1 MPLPPSGSQ
10 LSIVDM
16 SIELNKTATATVT
29 MNDSDIRKLLD
40 REGDLRE
47 ISFLHGW
54 GKSSVRAQAFLAGGN
69 RGVVQGSV
77 FLSNTIEGWD
87 FGTDTG
93 TAIASTMLGVRASG
107 GAASPESG
115 DKGYWIGGAS
125 EVPWPAGPYM
135 DPTTARTDGFQFSSQ
150 TAFDVAVDLHQ
161 RFGGSGGQ
169 NQGGGAAGYYW
180 YLFSGVPSL
189 RSTDGPARVS
199 RYIANS
205 QDKVSKFIFSSETS
219 QAVVPPVVMN
229 INLPTGGYIWFGVGT
244 LRTRTYVS
252 TTNDMW
258 GIGGFTLGNP
268 GSTARRFV
276 TSTINR
282 LNLNTDTAS
291 APGTSTHTP
300 MMVADPGGC
309 TFSSS
314 STGYIAGG
322 FRGTAGWPSS
332 VEWRTDIDAF
342 SFSSETTRP
351 TTAFISSGLKE
362 QFGYTES
369 KDKGYFF
376 SGIQNYFAST
386 FSNRVDGFDFASETN
401 FVSANGLTQ
410 ARAQASTIRK
420 R

>member
-69 RGVVQGSV
+69 RGVVYGSINV
-77 FLSNTIEGWD
+77 TDTIEGWD
-87 FGTDTG
+87 FGTDTA
-93 TAIASTMLGVRASG
+93 TLLGVTAASGRRASG

-115 DKGYWIGGAS
+115 DKGYWLGGS
-125 EVPWPAGPYM
+125 TVVENSTYGPYAN
-135 DPTTARTDGFQFSSQ
+135 PTSSKTEGFEFSAQ
-150 TAFDVAVDLHQ
+150 TAFDVAVDLP
-161 RFGGSGGQ
+161 RPLGGLMSQ
-169 NQGGGAAGYYW
+169 NQGGGAAGYYN
-180 YLFSGVPSL
+180 YIFIGVPGL

-199 RYIANS
+199 RYIENA
-205 QDKVSKFIFSSETS
+205 QDKTSKFVFSSETS

-244 LRTRTYVS
+244 LRMGGFVS
-252 TTNDMW
+252 TQNDMW
-258 GIGGFTLGNP
+258 GVGGSTIGNP

-276 TSTINR
+276 TTTINR

-291 APGTSTHTP
+291 APGTATHRG
-300 MMVADPGGC
+300 MIAQS
-309 TFSSS
+309 TFSSPS
-314 STGYIAGG
+314 TSTGYMVGG
-322 FRGTAGWPSS
+322 SRIGWPFPA
-332 VEWRTDIDAF
+332 VTDIDAF

-351 TTAFISSGLKE
+351 STAFISSGLKE
-362 QFGYTES
+362 QYGYTES
-369 KDKGYFF
+369 RVKGYFF
-376 SGIQNYFAST
+376 SGIQNYFASS

-410 ARAQASTIRK
+410 GRAQASTIRK